1 MGGVLTRWS
10 IGHDRTVSPED
21 CGPDGLVTPQTLGAW
36 VDAAVQT
43 YLDQCGALQRQ
54 AVNSALT
61 LTRQPGRLPKASL
74 LGQPTDVL
82 VTASATEVRPAEFVI
97 SIRVRPFGGDMDL
110 PLNVTCLVFL
120 EDPYSADKAPLDTA
134 VRDELIALEHAA
146 HHMN

>member
-10 IGHDRTVSPED
+10 VGQDRDVSPED
-21 CGPDGLVTPQTLGAW
+21 RGPDGTVTPQALGGW
-36 VDAAVQT
+36 VDAAVQA
-43 YLDQCGALQRQ
+43 YLDQCGSLQRQ
-54 AVNSALT
+54 AVDGGLT
-61 LTRQPGRLPKASL
+61 LTRQPGRLPKSSL
-74 LGQPTDVL
+74 LGEPTDVL

-97 SIRVRPFGGDMDL
+97 SIRIRPFGGDMDL

-120 EDPYSADKAPLDTA
+120 EDPYSGDKAALDTA

>member
-10 IGHDRTVSPED
+10 VGQDRTVSPEE
-21 CGPDGLVTPQTLGAW
+21 CGPDGLVTPQTLGTW
-36 VDAAVQT
+36 VDAAVQA
-43 YLDQCGALQRQ
+43 YLDQCAALRRQ
-54 AVNSALT
+54 AVDGGLT
-61 LTRQPGRLPKASL
+61 LNRQPGRLPKSSL
-74 LGQPTDVL
+74 LGVPTDVL

-120 EDPYSADKAPLDTA
+120 EDPYSGDKAALATA

>member
-10 IGHDRTVSPED
+10 VGQDRTVSPAD
-21 CGPDGLVTPQTLGAW
+21 RGPDGVVTPQALGGW
-36 VDAAVQT
+36 VDAAVQA
-43 YLDQCGALQRQ
+43 YLDQCGSLQRQ
-54 AVNSALT
+54 AVDGGLT
-61 LTRQPGRLPKASL
+61 VTRQPGRLPKSSL
-74 LGQPTDVL
+74 LGEPTDVL

-97 SIRVRPFGGDMDL
+97 SVRVRPFGGDMDL

-120 EDPYSADKAPLDTA
+120 EDPYSGDKAALDTT